1 MTLVADIGAGLTAWT
16 TAAAQALDALA
27 ARLHRRRQ
35 VRIAWD
41 QSDTLTFSL
50 LHQPK
55 NMPRNKPRLQD
66 VTLRLVDGRPERSL
80 PADWLA
86 ALQGSTIEC
95 RLAPEQVL
103 FRQLDFPKQAEAFL
117 DGMVRSQIDRLTPW
131 AAGQAVFG
139 FNAPREMPN
148 DRLELTL
155 AATSRAALMPL
166 IQLANS
172 VGAASVAVNVSAA
185 ADGKPQ
191 SGKPQSDKAQS
202 ESIPVFSLGLRSA
215 IAGDLD
221 LAKALRY
228 LLLGVSGA
236 TALTLIASMVI
247 GSSLDSDLQ
256 DVQARVAR
264 QRAALRA
271 NMSVGGVSAESSLA
285 RRKQT
290 TPAAVLALDA
300 ISKTLPD
307 STYVTDLH
315 IEGDRLQVAG
325 LTKDAPM
332 LIRLIEQS
340 PQFSRATFYAP
351 TTREASE
358 AGERFHIEAHIK
370 AYFGGGS

>member
-1 MTLVADIGAGLTAWT
+1 MTLVADIEAGLAAWT
-16 TAAAQALDALA
+16 AAAAQALDATA
-27 ARLHRRRQ
+27 ARLRRRRE
-35 VRIAWD
+35 VRVVWD
-41 QSDTLTFSL
+41 RKDMLNFSL
-50 LHQPK
+50 LRQPSK
-55 NMPRNKPRLQD
+55 KPHLPDVAVRL
-66 VTLRLVDGRPERSL
+66 LDGHPERSL

-103 FRQLDFPKQAEAFL
+103 FRQLDFPRQAAAFL

-131 AAGQAVFG
+131 GAGEAVFG
-139 FNAPREMPN
+139 FNAPREAPN
-148 DRLELTL
+148 ERLELML

-166 IQLANS
+166 VQLADR
-172 VGAASVAVNVSAA
+172 VGAAALTVTVDAEV
-185 ADGKPQ
+185 DGKPEPEAI
-191 SGKPQSDKAQS
+191 S
-202 ESIPVFSLGLRSA
+202 VFAVGLRSA
-215 IAGDLD
+215 IAGDRD

-228 LLLGVSGA
+228 LLLGVGGA
-236 TALTLIASMVI
+236 TALALVASMVI
-247 GSSLDSDLQ
+247 GNALDTDLQ
-256 DVQARVAR
+256 DVQARIAR
-264 QRAALRA
+264 QRAALRTSA
-271 NMSVGGVSAESSLA
+271 SPGSVSAESLLA

-300 ISKTLPD
+300 ISKILPD
-307 STYVTDLH
+307 STYVTELH

-358 AGERFHIEAHIK
+358 AGERFHIEAHIN

>member
-1 MTLVADIGAGLTAWT
+1 MTFVADTEAALAAWT

-27 ARLHRRRQ
+27 GRLRRRRE
-35 VRIAWD
+35 VRVVWD
-41 QSDTLTFSL
+41 RTETLNFHL
-50 LHQPK
+50 LRQPG
-55 NMPRNKPRLQD
+55 NKPQLPD
-66 VTLRLVDGRPERSL
+66 VALRLVDGHPERPL

-86 ALQGSTIEC
+86 TLQGSTIDC

-103 FRQLDFPKQAEAFL
+103 FRQLDFPKQAAAFL

-131 AAGQAVFG
+131 AASDAVFG
-139 FNAPREMPN
+139 FNAPRDTPN
-148 DRLELTL
+148 ERLELTL

-166 IQLANS
+166 IQLADR
-172 VGAASVAVNVSAA
+172 VGAAALTVSVDAEV
-185 ADGKPQ
+185 DGKSAPE
-191 SGKPQSDKAQS
+191 AI
-202 ESIPVFSLGLRSA
+202 SIFAVGLRSA
-215 IAGDLD
+215 IAGDRD

-228 LLLGVSGA
+228 LLLGLAGA
-236 TALTLIASMVI
+236 TALTLVASMVI
-247 GSSLDSDLQ
+247 GNSLDTDLQ
-256 DVQARVAR
+256 DVQARIAR
-264 QRAALRA
+264 QRAALRTNA
-271 NMSVGGVSAESSLA
+271 SAGSISAESLLA
-285 RRKQT
+285 RRKHT

-307 STYVTDLH
+307 TTYVTELH

-358 AGERFHIEAHIK
+358 AGERFHIEAHIN